1 MHENMIHLRQNFP
14 WAAFLYFMSVQYAER
29 YRRCCLVVTGSR
41 SRNCARKISVH
52 PAGMQYS
59 WIVCVGLQYIDVVA
73 LLLRHSLMSA
83 WFASYCSCLFV
94 CLYSACRSPK
104 PMSARPPCTA
114 WFKLMHDLVR
124 DWSGCITGWLRSRC
138 AGSSKA
144 SNFRSLSLSAVQL
157 ACLVCS
163 LSCMHACMHTYI

>member
-1 MHENMIHLRQNFP
+1 MGSFSV
-14 WAAFLYFMSVQYAER
+14 LYVSTICRTIQAMLPSGDGESLSQL
-29 YRRCCLVVTGSR
+29 CS
-41 SRNCARKISVH
+41 KICVH

-157 ACLVCS
+157 GTLVCS
-163 LSCMHACMHTYI
+163 LSCMHACMHACMHTHT